1 MKIYT
6 KTGDKGMTS
15 LYGGARVSKS
25 SLQIDTYGTLDEL
38 NSYIG
43 LLRSVESTKDEWETI
58 KEIQDRLFTI
68 GSYLASDANKKDL
81 SKPDLLEED
90 ITLLEDR
97 IDQMDETLEPLKSF
111 VLPGGSIEN
120 SYAHLA
126 RVCCRK
132 VERMVVKLVQ
142 DFPELPIPELV
153 LSYLNRLSDYLF
165 ILSRFV
171 SKTRGDEEFP
181 WHPRK

>member
-6 KTGDKGMTS
+6 KTGDQGMTS

-25 SLQIDTYGTLDEL
+25 SLQIDSYGTLDEF

-43 LLRSVESTKDEWETI
+43 LLRSLKDTSSEWETL
-58 KEIQDRLFTI
+58 KEVQDRLFTI
-68 GSYLASDANKKDL
+68 GSYLASDPKKEKL
-81 SKPDLLEED
+81 AKPDLFLHDVERLEQG
-90 ITLLEDR
+90 
-97 IDQMDETLEPLKSF
+97 IDKMDAELEPLKHF
-111 VLPGGSIEN
+111 VLPGGSLEN
-120 SYAHLA
+120 SYVHLA

-132 VERMVVKLVQ
+132 VERLVVSLVSEC
-142 DFPELPIPELV
+142 PELPIPELV
-153 LSYLNRLSDYLF
+153 ISYLNRLSDYLF

-171 SKTRGDEEFP
+171 SHTRGEEEFP